1 MLDVHFRKFAKWEW
15 LTYTSGQRI
24 FFNKQKKNMFY
35 FDAKDWI
42 EKFTRKEASFKLAT
56 FSLFYEEPM
65 YILPVRLHSIALV
78 SSHAEV
84 LRT

>member
-1 MLDVHFRKFAKWEW
+1 
-15 LTYTSGQRI
+15 
-24 FFNKQKKNMFY
+24 MFY
-35 FDAKDWI
+35 FDAKDSI